1 MRLESVRR
9 HAVSLVLSVGLGVSL
24 WAETAE
30 AQYFGRNKVQYENF
44 DFQVL
49 KTEHFDIHYYPEARE
64 AVEQAARMAERW
76 FARLSR
82 VFNHELSGRQTIIL
96 YADHPDFEQTTALAG
111 QIDEATGGVTE
122 AFKRRIVLP
131 MAGSLAE
138 TDHVLGHELVHAFQF
153 DITSR
158 TRSAVGGGFPTALAM
173 PLWFIEGMAEYLS
186 LGPVYPLTAMWM
198 HDAARRDELPS
209 MRQIA
214 NPKYNPYRYGH
225 ALWAYIGG
233 RWGDPAVGEVL
244 KTAATQA
251 NVGQALASV
260 LEISPDQLIADW
272 QESIRSAYGEVVAKT
287 QEPDAYGRVA
297 VSPETGSGN
306 LNIAPAV
313 SPDGKKVVFLSEKS
327 RYAIEMYK
335 ADVETGKIEKKIL
348 KTALDPHYES
358 LQFINSAGDWHPSG
372 EQFVFAGI
380 SKGRP
385 IITIIDA
392 QRSKRLKEFKVP
404 EAGEIFNPDWSP
416 DGRHIAYVAAIG
428 GLMDLFVLDV
438 ETGERRRL
446 TNDAYA
452 DLQPAWSPDGTRIA
466 FVTDRFSTNLRT
478 LAWGGYRLATIDV
491 ETRSIEPVPG
501 FPEAK
506 NINPQWSADGSSL
519 YFLSDAN
526 GISNIYRVTMPE
538 GEFYQVTNLTSGV
551 SGITELSPAMS
562 LAASGKPLMF
572 SAYEG
577 DRYTIYAI
585 ESEST
590 LAGGPV
596 APPLSD
602 VSPAVL
608 PPADRPVGDV
618 MALVQNADLGLPESS
633 DAFESSKYRAGLSL
647 DYIAPPQV
655 VAGADQ
661 FGTFVGGGTALFW
674 SDILGEHTLATL
686 LQVNGSFQDIAA
698 VVGYTNRQSRWNW
711 GAVGGQI
718 PIVTRG
724 FSIGVDEFGN
734 FVQRELRLRQI
745 NREVSGLLAYPISR
759 VRRVEF
765 GGRYQNVT
773 FDNELEERT
782 LNPFTGAPIDERD
795 TDFPKCSEDPDD
807 PLLRAFCEPDALNLG
822 SVSTAL
828 VYDNTI
834 FGFTGPI
841 LGQRYR
847 LEAAP
852 VFGSLNYFGALV
864 DYRRYIRPVGQ
875 YTLAGRLLHFGRWG
889 NGGEEGRL
897 FNGRL
902 APTLT
907 PLFIGYQQ
915 IIRGYDSGS
924 FEFEECIDEVGG
936 DSFVGEQ
943 FSSCPVFDQLFGSR
957 MMVGNFELR
966 TPIPQAFGLARPS
979 GLPPLTLALF
989 FDAGVAW
996 WSEGAA
1002 LQIGGNRDPWNPVT
1016 SYGVATRINLF
1027 GIALLEIDYVH
1038 PNNRPEKGWIW
1049 QFGFA
1054 PGF

>member
-1 MRLESVRR
+1 MRLKSVRR
-9 HAVSLVLSVGLGVSL
+9 QAITAIVSVGLGVSL
-24 WAETAE
+24 WAGTVE
-30 AQYFGRNKVQYENF
+30 AQYFGRNKVQYEDF

-49 KTEHFDIHYYPEARE
+49 KTEHFDIHYYPAARE
-64 AVEQAARMAERW
+64 AVEQTARMAERW
-76 FARLSR
+76 YARLSR

-96 YADHPDFEQTTALAG
+96 YADHPDFEQTTALSG

-138 TDHVLGHELVHAFQF
+138 TDHVLGHELVHAYQF
-153 DITSR
+153 DITSQ
-158 TRSAVGGGFPTALAM
+158 TRSSVGGGFPTALAM

-198 HDAARRDELPS
+198 HDAARRDELPTF
-209 MRQIA
+209 RQIA

-233 RWGDPAVGEVL
+233 RWGDPAVGEIL
-244 KTAATQA
+244 KTAATNA
-251 NVGQALASV
+251 NVAQAIASV
-260 LEISPDQLIADW
+260 LEISPDQLMVDW
-272 QESIRSAYGEVVAKT
+272 QESIHSAYDEVLAKT
-287 QEPDAYGRVA
+287 QGPDAYGRVA
-297 VSPETGSGN
+297 ISPETGSGN
-306 LNIAPAV
+306 LNIAPSV
-313 SPDGKKVVFLSEKS
+313 SPDGSKVVFLTEKS
-327 RYAIEMYK
+327 RYSIEMYR
-335 ADVETGKIEKKIL
+335 ADVATGKIEKKIL

-358 LQFINSAGDWHPSG
+358 LQFINSSGDWHPDG
-372 EQFVFAGI
+372 ERFVFAGI

-392 QRSKRLKEFKVP
+392 QRSKAIKEFKVP

-416 DGRHIAYVAAIG
+416 DGRHIAYVAAVG

-446 TNDAYA
+446 TNDPYA
-452 DLQPAWSPDGTRIA
+452 DLQPAWSPDGKRIA
-466 FVTDRFSTNLRT
+466 FVSDRFSTDLRT
-478 LAWGGYRLATIDV
+478 LNWGSYRLAIIDV
-491 ETRSIEPVPG
+491 ETRSIEPVPS

-506 NINPQWSADGSSL
+506 NINPQWSPDGSSL

-526 GISNIYRVTMPE
+526 GISNIYRVTVPE
-538 GEFYQVTNLTSGV
+538 GDFYQVTNLTSGV
-551 SGITELSPAMS
+551 SGITSASPAMS

-585 ESEST
+585 DSDST
-590 LAGGPV
+590 LVGGPV
-596 APPLSD
+596 LPPLSD

-618 MALVQNADLGLPESS
+618 MALVENAELGLPVSIDE
-633 DAFESSKYRAGLSL
+633 FESRKYRAGLSL

-661 FGTFVGGGTALFW
+661 FGSYVGGGTALFW

-698 VVGYTNRQSRWNW
+698 VVGYSNRQSRWNW
-711 GAVGGQI
+711 GALGGQI

-724 FSIGVDEFGN
+724 FFLAQDPITGN
-734 FVQRELRLRQI
+734 FVQQELRLRQI
-745 NREVSGLLAYPISR
+745 NREISGQLAYPISR
-759 VRRVEF
+759 AQRIEF
-765 GGRYQNVT
+765 SARYQNVT
-773 FDNELEERT
+773 FDNELEVRT
-782 LNPFTGAPIDERD
+782 FALNGTPIGQDQL
-795 TDFPKCSEDPDD
+795 DFPKCSENPAD
-807 PLLRAFCEPDALNLG
+807 PLLQTFCEPDALNLG

-834 FGFTGPI
+834 FGYTGPI

-847 LEAAP
+847 LEATP
-852 VFGSLNYFGALV
+852 VFGSLNYLGALV

-875 YTLAGRLLHFGRWG
+875 YTLASRVLHFGRWG
-889 NGGEEGRL
+889 NGGEAGRL
-897 FNGRL
+897 FNGQL
-902 APTLT
+902 VPTFT
-907 PLFIGYQQ
+907 PLYIGYQQ

-924 FEFEECIDEVGG
+924 FDFDECVDGVGG
-936 DSFVGEQ
+936 DSFVGQQ

-957 MMVGNFELR
+957 MMIGNFELR
-966 TPIPQAFGLARPS
+966 APIPQVFGLGRPA
-979 GLPPLTLALF
+979 GLPPITLAFF

-1027 GIALLEIDYVH
+1027 GVALLEIDYVH
-1038 PNNRPEKGWIW
+1038 PNDRPNKDWIW
-1049 QFGFA
+1049 QFGFS